1 MRLPAFRSAVTLSH
15 AVVETLRICAPT
27 VLEATVGRGAPHSV
41 YDARLRSWSARLL
54 AHAGVR
60 VSVEGLEH
68 LGDGR
73 EVFLVMSNHQSHYD
87 VPVLFQALPLQ
98 LRMIAKQELFRV
110 PIWGEA
116 MRTSGFVA
124 IDRRDRARAIE
135 SLALAK
141 RRMVEEGISIW
152 IAPEGTRSRDGRLG
166 PFKSGGFHLALDAGL
181 RVLPVTI
188 VGTFDVLRAGG
199 RALGG
204 RNEVRV
210 VVHAPIDPRDYG
222 HERRNELTD
231 AVRATIASALP

>member
-1 MRLPAFRSAVTLSH
+1 MPLSALRPVATLSH
-15 AVVETLRICAPT
+15 AVVETLRISAPT
-27 VLEATVGRGAPHSV
+27 VLEAALGRGAPHAI

-60 VSVEGLEH
+60 VSVEGLAH

-87 VPVLFQALPLQ
+87 VPVLFQALPLR

-116 MRTSGFVA
+116 MRVSGFVA
-124 IDRRDRARAIE
+124 IDRRDRDRAIA

-141 RRMVEEGISIW
+141 RRMVEEGVSIW

-181 RVLPVTI
+181 RVLPVTL
-188 VGTFDVLRAGG
+188 VGTFDVLRSGST
-199 RALGG
+199 ALGVG
-204 RNEVRV
+204 TPVRV

-222 HERRNELTD
+222 HARRGALSD
-231 AVRATIASALP
+231 AVRAAIAGALP